1 MMRTITID
9 VDIDVDDAIEAM
21 DDDDLIRELKSRGYE
36 VAEEDVGID
45 VITDEEKD
53 LIGEYI
59 RAIGINNENRE
70 LYEKVRK

>member
-9 VDIDVDDAIEAM
+9 VDIDVDDAIDAM
-21 DDDDLIRELKSRGYE
+21 DDDDLIRELESRGYE
-36 VAEEDVGID
+36 VAKEDVGVD

-59 RAIGINNENRE
+59 RAIGISNENRA

>member
-9 VDIDVDDAIEAM
+9 VDIDVDDAIEAI
-21 DDDDLIRELKSRGYE
+21 DDDDLIRELESRGYE
-36 VAEEDVGID
+36 VAKEDVGVD

-59 RAIGINNENRE
+59 RALGINNENRE

>member
-9 VDIDVDDAIEAM
+9 VDIDVDDAIAEI
-21 DDDDLIRELKSRGYE
+21 DDDDLIRELESRGYE
-36 VAEEDVGID
+36 VAKEDVGVD

-59 RAIGINNENRE
+59 RAIGISNENRE

>member
-9 VDIDVDDAIEAM
+9 VDIDVDDAIAEM
-21 DDDDLIRELKSRGYE
+21 DDDDLIRELESRGYE
-36 VAEEDVGID
+36 VAKEDVGVD

-59 RAIGINNENRE
+59 RAIGISNENRE